1 MFEIKLFMHYTLITT
16 VNYNLESAQIKFHQ
30 GYTKDRP
37 HNYPWYWEGETLPLQ
52 IKRKMVS
59 RYYRFYA
66 SIFSFFCFCTVVVC
80 VSDYQGLDWRKNFG
94 HKSAGW
100 CELWSDH
107 PSFIS
112 QACFSILQM
121 SKDFSQHTL
130 LMIYIFETYHRN
142 NAILISNV
150 LKSFPQNTVLS
161 SKFFV

>member
-66 SIFSFFCFCTVVVC
+66 NFFSFFLFLHCRSVCFWL
-80 VSDYQGLDWRKNFG
+80 SGARLKE
-94 HKSAGW
+94 K
-100 CELWSDH
+100 LW
-107 PSFIS
+107 PQIS
-112 QACFSILQM
+112 W
-121 SKDFSQHTL
+121 
-130 LMIYIFETYHRN
+130 LMWVMVWPPKFHFTSLFQYIADVKRFFTAHVIN
-142 NAILISNV
+142 DIHFWN
-150 LKSFPQNTVLS
+150 LS
-161 SKFFV
+161 LS